1 MRVEE
6 RTQALH
12 LANTELV
19 NSIRTKDEF
28 LATMSHE
35 LRTPLTTILGISEM
49 MIDQIYGPLNEQQIK
64 GAETV
69 NESGHHL
76 LSLIND
82 VLDVA
87 KIGAGKMRLSWDL
100 VPVEQLC
107 DASLRL
113 IRQSAQRKNLDVSF
127 EMDSQVRVVKG
138 DSRRLKQLL
147 VNLLSNAVKFT
158 PEGKSIGL
166 DVKGY
171 AERGRLCLSVWD
183 KGIGIPEDQLHKLFK
198 PFVQLDSGMSR
209 YYSGTGLGL
218 ALVYSMTE
226 LHGGSL
232 TVDSNPG
239 QGTRINVYLP
249 WEPEAEQP
257 ADPDPGA
264 AASPYGLITENRFK
278 NARILLADDNSTN
291 AGMISSYLAHLG
303 YQVTTVGDGVEAV
316 AAALRAPPDIILMD
330 IQLNSMDGLEA
341 TRRIRS
347 NPGLRETPI
356 IALTALAMPGDRER
370 CLEAGIND
378 YLSKPLGV
386 KELHQIIQSWL
397 KRK

>member
-1 MRVEE
+1 
-6 RTQALH
+6 
-12 LANTELV
+12 
-19 NSIRTKDEF
+19 
-28 LATMSHE
+28 
-35 LRTPLTTILGISEM
+35 
-49 MIDQIYGPLNEQQIK
+49 
-64 GAETV
+64 
-69 NESGHHL
+69 
-76 LSLIND
+76 
-82 VLDVA
+82 
-87 KIGAGKMRLSWDL
+87 
-100 VPVEQLC
+100 
-107 DASLRL
+107 
-113 IRQSAQRKNLDVSF
+113 
-127 EMDSQVRVVKG
+127 
-138 DSRRLKQLL
+138 
-147 VNLLSNAVKFT
+147 
-158 PEGKSIGL
+158 
-166 DVKGY
+166 
-171 AERGRLCLSVWD
+171 
-183 KGIGIPEDQLHKLFK
+183 
-198 PFVQLDSGMSR
+198 MSR

-232 TVDSNPG
+232 TVDSTPG

-257 ADPDPGA
+257 ADPDPRA
-264 AASPYGLITENRFK
+264 AASAYGLITENRFK

-291 AGMISSYLAHLG
+291 AGMISSYLEHLG

-316 AAALRAPPDIILMD
+316 AAALRATPDIILMD

-347 NPGLRETPI
+347 NPGLSETPI